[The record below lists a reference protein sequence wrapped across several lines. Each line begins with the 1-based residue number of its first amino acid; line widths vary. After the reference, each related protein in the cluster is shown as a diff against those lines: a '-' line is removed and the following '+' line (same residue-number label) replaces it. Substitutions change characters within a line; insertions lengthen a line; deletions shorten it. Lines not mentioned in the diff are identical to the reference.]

1 MSPQHGVTAGQLRPD
16 YVVYLELPNGDR
28 WDLEAGSVSVTSD
41 VEYIRSDMNY
51 KPAVGWTHTDPA
63 GHDHSYVLDGDG
75 VPRLPTLECRLVHRD
90 CNGGCGDHACEGY
103 DVTVWHCRECDAV
116 VEPGFVRDTA
126 PIPLWATNEH
136 RLTVLHN
143 RPIPNLVAAATLVWE
158 QDGEVTARR
167 GLHYLSG
174 SETWMASDSTTMRT
188 RFTATER
195 VSIPQKEVGP

>member
-1 MSPQHGVTAGQLRPD
+1 MSPIRDVTQLQAP
-16 YVVYLELPNGDR
+16 YTIYLELPNGDR
-28 WDLEAGSVSVTSD
+28 WDLEAGSVSVTAD
-41 VEYIRSDMNY
+41 VEYIHDNTY
-51 KPAVGWTHTDPA
+51 KPAVGWTYTDPA
-63 GHDHSYVLDGDG
+63 GHVHSYVLDRDG
-75 VPRLPTLECRLVHRD
+75 VPRLPTLEVRTEHRD

-116 VEPGFVRDTA
+116 VEPGFVQDTA

-158 QDGEVTARR
+158 RDGEVTARR
-167 GLHYLSG
+167 ELHYLSG
-174 SETWMASDSTTMRT
+174 SETWMDSNSTTMRT

-195 VSIPQKEVGP
+195 VGIPQKDVGP